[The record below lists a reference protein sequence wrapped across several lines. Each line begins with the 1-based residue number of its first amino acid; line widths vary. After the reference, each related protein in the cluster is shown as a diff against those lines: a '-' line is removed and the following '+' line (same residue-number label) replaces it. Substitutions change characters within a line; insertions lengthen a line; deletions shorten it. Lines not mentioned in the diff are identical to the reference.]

1 MLTIDIHL
9 QRKDFQLRIHEQ
21 LGLTGVT
28 GIMGPSGCGKT
39 TLLRCLAGLEKAENS
54 HICFTGQQWQSAQIF
69 LPPEQRRIGYIFQD
83 GRLFPHLSVQ
93 GNLGFAQKRG
103 QKRRSPTA
111 NHAPD
116 EADIIDWLGITP
128 LLERRVDTLS
138 GGQRQRVA
146 IARAL
151 MMAPQL
157 LLMDEPLAALDWQAK
172 ASIIPRLRELRARF
186 HIPVIFVSHDREEMA
201 RLADELLLLDHGT
214 VQQRGALGTLL
225 SQGDGMLADSYALSV
240 LEGGVTG
247 WDEYGMTVLNIEGR
261 RLVLDRD
268 NLLAGQRIRIVIPA
282 AEVSIA
288 LADSYQI
295 SIQNRLQATVTALRS
310 IDKHHTLVQLRLD
323 HQTFQA
329 LITQRACQQLQL
341 VEGMVVYAH
350 FKATSLALVQ

>member
-1 MLTIDIHL
+1 MLTIDIRL

-21 LGLTGVT
+21 LGLAGVT

-39 TLLRCLAGLEKAENS
+39 TLLRCLAGLEKPENS
-54 HICFTGQQWQSAQIF
+54 HICFAGHMWQSPQIF
-69 LPPEQRRIGYIFQD
+69 LLPEQRRIGYIFQD
-83 GRLFPHLSVQ
+83 GRLFPHLNVR
-93 GNLGFAQKRG
+93 GNLGFAQKR
-103 QKRRSPTA
+103 RSPSA
-111 NHAPD
+111 KHAPD
-116 EADIIDWLGITP
+116 RADIIDWLGITS

-214 VQQRGALGTLL
+214 VQGRGALGTLL
-225 SQGDGMLADSYALSV
+225 SQSDGMLADSHALSV
-240 LEGGVTG
+240 LEGVVTG
-247 WDEYGMTVLNIEGR
+247 LDDYGMTVVNVEGR

-268 NLLAGQRIRIVIPA
+268 NLLVGQRIRIVIPA

-295 SIQNRLQATVTALRS
+295 SIQNRLRATVTALRS

-341 VEGMVVYAH
+341 TEGMVVYAH